1 MRSLFELDAK
11 NYDMC
16 SKPFIRPSVRG
27 IIVRGNKV
35 CMVHSIKYNY
45 YKFPGGGMEPG
56 ENQVDTLIREV
67 AEESGLAVIP
77 ESIQEYGSVHRI
89 EKGEHNT
96 VFIQDNYYY
105 ICSAEDTIHPQHLD
119 AYEADEEYTLE
130 VVDPMHAIKVNREE
144 KHGSTNQV
152 MLERE
157 ARVLELLLAEGYF
170 HSITQ
175 Q

>member
-11 NYDMC
+11 NYDMH

-27 IIVRGNKV
+27 ILIHGNKV

-96 VFIQDNYYY
+96 VLYRTTIITFAAQKIPFIRSVWTPTKRMKN
-105 ICSAEDTIHPQHLD
+105 TP
-119 AYEADEEYTLE
+119 
-130 VVDPMHAIKVNREE
+130 
-144 KHGSTNQV
+144 
-152 MLERE
+152 
-157 ARVLELLLAEGYF
+157 
-170 HSITQ
+170 
-175 Q
+175 